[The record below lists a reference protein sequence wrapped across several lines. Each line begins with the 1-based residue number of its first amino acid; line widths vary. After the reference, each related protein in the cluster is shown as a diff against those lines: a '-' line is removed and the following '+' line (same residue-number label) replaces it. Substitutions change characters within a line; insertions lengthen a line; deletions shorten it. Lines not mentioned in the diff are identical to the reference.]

1 MDEENMDLGP
11 ELFGCHVSIIPC
23 SPRSFMCE
31 TKMMDGTCPRVP
43 VGFEYVRLYAYV
55 PGT

>member
-1 MDEENMDLGP
+1 MDLGP